1 MNVTLLKRYSYG
13 LILSILTIIVNIEL
27 IQKSIDNLSNNYLI
41 NISALTMYFFNP
53 LLSLINLIAIVLTY
67 YFIIKIY
74 IIIFQKEKK

>member
-1 MNVTLLKRYSYG
+1 MEVTLLKKYSYG

-27 IQKSIDNLSNNYLI
+27 IQKSVDNLSNNYLI

-67 YFIIKIY
+67 YFIVKIY